1 MFIKKENETQEVI
14 PAIAEV
20 ISVDPIGIHGK
31 VDKLQ
36 GIVEVLEEEFNLAGK
51 NFEVTSYSDKGNKIL
66 VQFTNDSF
74 KVDFTVTSGEIINN
88 LN

>member
-1 MFIKKENETQEVI
+1 MFIKKENETPEVI

-20 ISVDPIGIHGK
+20 ISTDPIGIQS
-31 VDKLQ
+31 DKLQ
-36 GIVEVLEEEFNLAGK
+36 GIVEVLKEEFNLTGK
-51 NFEVTSYSDKGNKIL
+51 NFEVTGYSDKGNKIL
-66 VQFTNDSF
+66 VQLTNDSF